1 MEVKDLQEA
10 LTGLK
15 ADLEKKQ
22 AEQITAIKDQSEKDV
37 KSLTEQI
44 VKLSEDKEANQKAL
58 DQLIAERK
66 DIKLAGQKEK
76 TAEQVMGEAMQAK
89 SADLLSLKNN
99 KNFGGVSFDV
109 KAAGTMLMANYT
121 GGTYGLTS
129 WDPEFVRVPLR
140 QPFIRQIVSVRPV
153 SSMYVAWAEQA
164 NRDGAVATVAEG
176 AAKPQIDFDWVE
188 ATKKV
193 EKIAGYVKTS
203 KEVLADIANASAE
216 INQELVQ
223 LIQVKLDDQLLSGNG
238 TTPNLKGI
246 LTYAPTISVAS
257 TVLALG
263 VEQANN
269 ADVIRAAVWFIEAAG
284 FGSYR
289 PNYVILNPIDA
300 AFMDV
305 SKTSQGIYVM
315 PPFSST
321 NGATIAGLRVITNT
335 AITAGTFL
343 VGDFSKDILGIRE
356 EINIQIGYENDDFTK
371 NLVTIVGEMRAVN
384 YIKANNV
391 SAFVKGTFA
400 TVKAAMETA

>member
-1 MEVKDLQEA
+1 VEQKELQTA
-10 LTGLK
+10 LEGLK
-15 ADLEKKQ
+15 TELDKKS
-22 AEQITAIKDQSEKDV
+22 EERIKAIQDKAVEDAK
-37 KSLTEQI
+37 KLTEEI
-44 VKLSEDKEANQKAL
+44 TSIKEAAEANQKAL
-58 DQLIAERK
+58 DQMIVERK
-66 DIKLAGQKEK
+66 NIKNEQGPK
-76 TAEQVMGEAMQAK
+76 TAQQVMAETMQAK
-89 SADLLSLKNN
+89 AADLKSLHDN

-109 KAAGTMLMANYT
+109 KAAGTMLISNNYT
-121 GGTYGLTS
+121 VGTVGITS
-129 WDPEFVRVPLR
+129 WDPEFVKVPLR

-153 SSMYVAWAEQA
+153 SSMYVAWAEQTA
-164 NRDGAVATVAEG
+164 RDGGVGMVAEG
-176 AAKPQIDFDWVE
+176 GAKPEVDFDWVE

-203 KEVLADIANASAE
+203 KEVLADIANAAAE
-216 INQELVQ
+216 INQELVD
-223 LIQVKLDDQLLSGNG
+223 LIQVKLDDQILSGSG

-246 LTYAPTISVAS
+246 LTYAPTISVAAS
-257 TVLALG
+257 VLALG

-269 ADVIRAAVWFIEAAG
+269 ADVIRVAVWYIENAG
-284 FGSYR
+284 LGKFR
-289 PNYVILNPIDA
+289 PNYVLLNPIDA

-321 NGATIAGLRVITNT
+321 NGSTIAGLRVITST

-343 VGDFSKDILGIRE
+343 VGDFSKDVLGIRE

-391 SAFVKGTFA
+391 AAFVKGTFA